1 MTEPTSPP
9 LLSTH
14 NLTKRYGAEFA
25 NRAITVDFHLGKI
38 HAIIGENGAGKSTLM
53 KMLFG
58 LEQPTEGE
66 IIYRGKP
73 ITVSSPQVAK
83 SLRIAMV
90 HQHFMLAENL
100 TIEDHLRLEVNSRNR
115 NWWVGPHHRFSKK
128 ISELQDLL
136 RLNVKMDAKVNQ
148 LSVVQKQKLEILKT
162 LFFDPDFLIFDEP
175 TAVLPPDEVREFYEL
190 IVKLK
195 SRPTSIVVITHKLK
209 EVLAHA
215 DEVTVLRR
223 GEIKF
228 HASVPKTSVQEL
240 ARYMVGDSTLSHDA
254 IAVGHSPSSR
264 PNSPITPPKLTASN
278 DSAQSSQ
285 PILRFEN
292 FSLTDAGVHPPLKN
306 VTLTVNAGEI
316 VAFAGVEDNGQTDL
330 IKCVLFPEVCDA
342 GHAQGKIHLL
352 DHILVE
358 DGKAHWRHADV
369 RRLPVG
375 WVGEDRLRESAIAE
389 FDLSDHF
396 RLLPH
401 HRAHL
406 QLQSLKTE
414 TFTHAQSTFD
424 IRPLNL
430 NLKIGEFSGGNQQKW
445 VIARETSHSPKLL
458 IAAHPT
464 RGVDFAA
471 EKRILDAFRDLRAKG
486 HGVIFLSSDLDEVCN
501 LADRIFVFFKGQVIA
516 KFAPPYSRDRLG
528 EAMGG
533 HI

>member
-1 MTEPTSPP
+1 MTEPTPPP

-25 NRAITVDFHLGKI
+25 NRAITIDFYLGKI

-66 IIYRGKP
+66 ITYRGKP
-73 ITVSSPQVAK
+73 VTVSSPQVAK
-83 SLRIAMV
+83 SLRMAMV

-115 NWWVGPHHRFSKK
+115 NWWIGPRHRFSKK

-148 LSVVQKQKLEILKT
+148 LTVVQKQKLEILKT
-162 LFFDPDFLIFDEP
+162 LLFDPDFLIFDEP
-175 TAVLPPDEVREFYEL
+175 TAVLPPDAVREFYEL

-209 EVLAHA
+209 EVLEHA

-228 HASVPKTSVQEL
+228 HASVPKTSAQEL

-254 IAVGHSPSSR
+254 IAADHFSSSL
-264 PNSPITPPKLTASN
+264 PNSPL
-278 DSAQSSQ
+278 AQSNR

-292 FSLTDAGVHPPLKN
+292 FSLTDSGIHPPLKN

-316 VAFAGVEDNGQTDL
+316 VAFAGVEGSGQTDL
-330 IKCVLFPEVCDA
+330 IKCVLFPEVCGA

-358 DGKAHWRHADV
+358 DGKAHWRHTDV
-369 RRLPVG
+369 LC
-375 WVGEDRLRESAIAE
+375 
-389 FDLSDHF
+389 
-396 RLLPH
+396 
-401 HRAHL
+401 
-406 QLQSLKTE
+406 K
-414 TFTHAQSTFD
+414 
-424 IRPLNL
+424 
-430 NLKIGEFSGGNQQKW
+430 
-445 VIARETSHSPKLL
+445 
-458 IAAHPT
+458 
-464 RGVDFAA
+464 
-471 EKRILDAFRDLRAKG
+471 
-486 HGVIFLSSDLDEVCN
+486 
-501 LADRIFVFFKGQVIA
+501 
-516 KFAPPYSRDRLG
+516 RLG
-528 EAMGG
+528 RRSWV
-533 HI
+533 